1 MNGARNMNVVK
12 LKMMA
17 VTLSGFVLVAC
28 AAKDEPAV
36 DKAKDYTEAITNVMA
51 AEGSGSR
58 GFEKVALFGEL
69 HVHSRNSFDAFITGV
84 RVPPEDA
91 YRYAKGEA
99 IDHFSGVKIQAK
111 QPLDFMAVTDHAEYL
126 GLLPTLMEPE
136 GNLAHTDVAK
146 ELLSGDLQRFLAA
159 TIGVLHTLNSVVL
172 HPELDVPEIS
182 KPIWASYV
190 ELADQF
196 YEPGKFTTLVAYEWT
211 SIPNSQNMHRNVIF
225 RGTDVPELPFSAFDS
240 EKAEDLWKWL
250 DKARSEGSDVLAIP
264 HNSNVSD
271 GMMFRKVDSWGREFT
286 AEYAA
291 ARMRNEPLVEVTQIK
306 GTSETH
312 PVLSQNDEWADFEI
326 MQELLGTTAG
336 DGKIQGSYVREAYL
350 NGIEIQQEKGF
361 NPYKFGLIGASDSH
375 NSSSPVEEYNYTGKI
390 GNADGTPELRRGGS
404 FINTH
409 NVQYSASGLA
419 GVWVEENTREEV
431 FDALKRRETFATSGP
446 RIPVRF
452 FAGEYPDQLPK
463 SGMDAIQLYAKG
475 VPMGSDLPK
484 GITAP
489 RFFASAIQ
497 DIFSAPLQRLQI
509 IKGWREAGELKEQVI
524 DIACSDGAVPIAETN
539 RCPDNGASVELETC
553 KISGGVG
560 SSQLAAI
567 WSDPNFD
574 ASQYACY
581 YVRAIENPTCRWSTW
596 DALRNDWELMEG
608 VPATIQ
614 ERAWSSP
621 IWTVPEA

>member
-1 MNGARNMNVVK
+1 
-12 LKMMA
+12 
-17 VTLSGFVLVAC
+17 
-28 AAKDEPAV
+28 
-36 DKAKDYTEAITNVMA
+36 
-51 AEGSGSR
+51 
-58 GFEKVALFGEL
+58 
-69 HVHSRNSFDAFITGV
+69 
-84 RVPPEDA
+84 
-91 YRYAKGEA
+91 
-99 IDHFSGVKIQAK
+99 
-111 QPLDFMAVTDHAEYL
+111 
-126 GLLPTLMEPE
+126 
-136 GNLAHTDVAK
+136 
-146 ELLSGDLQRFLAA
+146 
-159 TIGVLHTLNSVVL
+159 
-172 HPELDVPEIS
+172 
-182 KPIWASYV
+182 
-190 ELADQF
+190 
-196 YEPGKFTTLVAYEWT
+196 
-211 SIPNSQNMHRNVIF
+211 
-225 RGTDVPELPFSAFDS
+225 
-240 EKAEDLWKWL
+240 
-250 DKARSEGSDVLAIP
+250 
-264 HNSNVSD
+264 
-271 GMMFRKVDSWGREFT
+271 MMFRKVDSWGREFT

-574 ASQYACY
+574 ASQYAFY

>member
-1 MNGARNMNVVK
+1 VNGARNMNVVK

-182 KPIWASYV
+182 RPIWVSYV

-312 PVLSQNDEWADFEI
+312 PMLSQNDEWADFEI

-350 NGIEIQQEKGF
+350 NGTEMQQEKGF

-574 ASQYACY
+574 ASQYAFY